1 MSREILNSIRDSLVN
16 LDLDK
21 AVDFVKK
28 AIEQGFKPLDIIN
41 VLADGM
47 KIVGDLYERG
57 EYFLSEL
64 IMAAE
69 IFKEVMNILEPL
81 IMREKEGLKPI
92 GRVVVGTIEGDLH
105 DIGKNLFIVFLRSMG
120 FEVIDLGIDVPVKK
134 FVDAVKQYKPD
145 ILAMSALLTT
155 TAGNLRKVIE
165 ALEREGLR
173 DKVKVIVGGAAVSK
187 EYAVEIGA
195 DAGGVDAYEGAL
207 ICRKWVEEKIRK
219 ESS

>member
-1 MSREILNSIRDSLVN
+1 MSR
-16 LDLDK
+16 
-21 AVDFVKK
+21 
-28 AIEQGFKPLDIIN
+28 
-41 VLADGM
+41 
-47 KIVGDLYERG
+47 
-57 EYFLSEL
+57 
-64 IMAAE
+64 
-69 IFKEVMNILEPL
+69 IFFF
-81 IMREKEGLKPI
+81 RS
-92 GRVVVGTIEGDLH
+92 IEGDLH

-145 ILAMSALLTT
+145 ILAMSSLLTT

>member
-1 MSREILNSIRDSLVN
+1 MFYSIKSIFTSWGSRVSSISIGLTSLFDNNSIICVTYSDGFIFSCFGIPSWFIMSR
-16 LDLDK
+16 
-21 AVDFVKK
+21 
-28 AIEQGFKPLDIIN
+28 
-41 VLADGM
+41 
-47 KIVGDLYERG
+47 
-57 EYFLSEL
+57 
-64 IMAAE
+64 
-69 IFKEVMNILEPL
+69 IFFF
-81 IMREKEGLKPI
+81 RS
-92 GRVVVGTIEGDLH
+92 IEGDLH

-145 ILAMSALLTT
+145 ILAMSSLLTT